1 MFCPNCGTKIE
12 DQATVCPSCGTSLSA
27 FQQGQNANVE
37 NLNNQQFNN
46 QNNQQYNN
54 QNFQQNQQN
63 QQQKNEN
70 LDSAESTVG
79 WGFLGFFIPLAGL
92 ILFCIWQKDFPKRA
106 KSAGI
111 GALVSVILWIV
122 LGVILGLVLPML
134 LAAAIANDPTLGLS
148 MLASLFI

>member
-54 QNFQQNQQN
+54 QNFQQN

-134 LAAAIANDPTLGLS
+134 LAAAIASDPTLGLS